1 MNALGGTRRSA
12 LVALFAVMVMFVGA
26 TGAYAGGRD
35 YGSAPGHQK
44 SSSDDGKSK
53 GSQESDADDESDL
66 GGSNGQNGDENGRD
80 CKKNEGQP
88 SEQTG
93 EQGQPKSP
101 PAAENGGQVQGG
113 QQGEEG
119 KKGHEGEQ
127 GKEEHNKGK
136 EEHNKGKENQG
147 ETQPVT
153 PTSPT
158 TVPTQTQAQTPAQT
172 PAATTPVTTPVQ
184 TQQTPSQGGQ
194 VQGETQESPQGP
206 SGKQGESTTGGRVL
220 AENTTPVANQS
231 QAGGLASTGFDA
243 WLVALLG
250 VGCIAGA
257 GLLLRRTRRS

>member
-1 MNALGGTRRSA
+1 MNALGRTRRCV
-12 LVALFAVMVMFVGA
+12 LVALFAVLVTVLVMFVGA

-35 YGSAPGHQK
+35 YGSAPGQQK
-44 SSSDDGKSK
+44 WSSDDGKSK
-53 GSQESDADDESDL
+53 GSQESDADDESDS
-66 GGSNGQNGDENGRD
+66 GSNAQNGAENGRD

-93 EQGQPKSP
+93 EQGQPKGP

-127 GKEEHNKGK
+127 GEEEHNKGK

-147 ETQPVT
+147 EKQPVT

-158 TVPTQTQAQTPAQT
+158 TVPTQTQAQT

-206 SGKQGESTTGGRVL
+206 SGKQGERTTGGRVL

-231 QAGGLASTGFDA
+231 QAGGLAATGFDA